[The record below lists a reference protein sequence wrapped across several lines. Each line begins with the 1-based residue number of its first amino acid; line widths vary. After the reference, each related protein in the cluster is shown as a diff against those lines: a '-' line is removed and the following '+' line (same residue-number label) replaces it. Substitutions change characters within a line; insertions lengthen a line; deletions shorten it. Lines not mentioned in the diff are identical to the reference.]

1 MMLLKVEKRIMEQV
15 AHPGGISQPEAQSR
29 HNVTQ
34 RIYP

>member
-1 MMLLKVEKRIMEQV
+1 MLLKAEKRIMEQV
-15 AHPGGISQPEAQSR
+15 AHPGGISQSR